1 VNALARSF
9 EASGLSTVVINI
21 MPVWGQRFGAPRT
34 LGVEFPFGH
43 TVGPAGDAALQMR
56 VVRAALA
63 LLEVR
68 DVTPPLVRHFPE
80 PWPLDFDLWKKA
92 WHPKEPSPIIGWLRE
107 QATQRARERH
117 EGGGAP

>member
-21 MPVWGQRFGAPRT
+21 MPVWGERFGTPRT

-43 TVGPAGDAALQMR
+43 TAGPAGDTGLQGR

-63 LLEVR
+63 LLEEG
-68 DVTPPLVRHFPE
+68 DAKPPLVRHFPE
-80 PWPLDFDLWKKA
+80 PWPLDFDEWKKA
-92 WHPKEPSPIIGWLRE
+92 WHPKEPSPIIRWLRE
-107 QATQRARERH
+107 QAERRARERH
-117 EGGGAP
+117 EGGATA